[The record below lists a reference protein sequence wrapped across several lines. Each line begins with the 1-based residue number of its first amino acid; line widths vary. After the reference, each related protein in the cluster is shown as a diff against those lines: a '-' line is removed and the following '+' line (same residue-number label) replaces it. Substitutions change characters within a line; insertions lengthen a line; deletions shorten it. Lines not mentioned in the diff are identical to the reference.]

1 MLSGVISLLIG
12 IVVIGLVCWLLMYVI
27 DRLPMDG
34 RFKQILRILIIL
46 IAVLAILQRV
56 VVLLEPVPTL

>member
-1 MLSGVISLLIG
+1 MSLLIG

-56 VVLLEPVPTL
+56 VVLLEPAPTL

>member
-12 IVVIGLVCWLLMYVI
+12 IVIIGLVCWLLMYVI

-56 VVLLEPVPTL
+56 VVLMEPVPTL

>member
-56 VVLLEPVPTL
+56 VVLLEPAPTL

>member
-34 RFKQILRILIIL
+34 RFKQVLRILIIL

-56 VVLLEPVPTL
+56 VVLMEPVPTL

>member
-27 DRLPMDG
+27 DRLPMEG
-34 RFKQILRILIIL
+34 RFKQILRVLIIL

-56 VVLLEPVPTL
+56 VVLLEPPPTL

>member
-12 IVVIGLVCWLLMYVI
+12 IVVIGLVCWVLMYVI
-27 DRLPMDG
+27 DRLPVDG

-56 VVLLEPVPTL
+56 VVLMEPVPTL

>member
-56 VVLLEPVPTL
+56 VVLMEPVPTL